1 MSTSAKIFKYAENF
15 MATTYARPP
24 IVIARGQGSKL
35 WDSSGKEYLDFTSGI
50 AVTALGHSNPEVSKI
65 LSEQSSTLVHC
76 SNLFLNEWTPRLS
89 EELVRKTKESG
100 TMPEAHRVFVCNS
113 GSESNEAAIKFAR
126 KMGLLQSESKN
137 HFVAFKGG
145 FHGRTYG
152 ALTATCNPK
161 YQAPFGPMVPGFSY
175 GTLNDPSALDL
186 ITADT
191 CGVIVEPIQGEGGVN
206 PASSQWL
213 HDVRQRCDE
222 VGACLI
228 FDEIQCGL
236 GRSGDLWAHKAS
248 GVSPDILSMAKALGN
263 GFPIGATL
271 ISEKVNDAL
280 QVGDHGTTYGGN
292 PLASRVACY
301 VLDQISSPALLKN
314 VRERSNQI
322 LQRAESWK
330 NNIEAV
336 TDFRGRGLLL
346 GIQLNQNPAPI
357 LEEARKNGLLLI
369 TCGTN
374 TLRLVPALTVSE
386 AEVEKGLDIL
396 ELALK
401 SVE

>member
-236 GRSGDLWAHKAS
+236 GRSVTYGHTKL
-248 GVSPDILSMAKALGN
+248 VVFL
-263 GFPIGATL
+263 L
-271 ISEKVNDAL
+271 IS
-280 QVGDHGTTYGGN
+280 
-292 PLASRVACY
+292 
-301 VLDQISSPALLKN
+301 
-314 VRERSNQI
+314 
-322 LQRAESWK
+322 
-330 NNIEAV
+330 
-336 TDFRGRGLLL
+336 FRWQKL
-346 GIQLNQNPAPI
+346 
-357 LEEARKNGLLLI
+357 
-369 TCGTN
+369 
-374 TLRLVPALTVSE
+374 
-386 AEVEKGLDIL
+386 
-396 ELALK
+396 
-401 SVE
+401 